1 MRKKAVARLN
11 ELFDRYPALLPCRG
25 SVEGATAAMVDSYRR
40 GGKLLICGNG
50 GSAADSQH
58 IVGELMKGFALR
70 RRLSEEWLAKLSNV
84 SAVHAEYLVRNLQG
98 ALPAVSLASE
108 GALATAF
115 ANDVAADIAY
125 AQQVFGM
132 GKAEDILLGISTSG
146 KSMNVIYAAVVARAL
161 GMRVIGLTGDTGGE
175 LAQLCDVCICVPSQE
190 TFAIQEYHLPV
201 YHAICLAIEEEFFG
215 DEP

>member
-1 MRKKAVARLN
+1 MKKKAIMQLD
-11 ELFDRYPALLPCRG
+11 ELICRYPALLPCRE
-25 SVEGATAAMVDSYRR
+25 SIERAVSEIAECYRQ

-70 RRLSEEWLAKLSNV
+70 RRLNKKWLAKFSSV
-84 SAVHAEYLVRNLQG
+84 SAAHAGYLAENLQG
-98 ALPAVSLASE
+98 ALPAVSLVSE
-108 GALATAF
+108 NALSTAF
-115 ANDVAADIAY
+115 ANDVAADIAF

-132 GKAEDILLGISTSG
+132 GRTGDILLGISTSG
-146 KSMNVIYAAVVARAL
+146 NSANVIYAAVVARAL

-175 LAQLCDVCICVPSQE
+175 LSQLCDVCICVPSQV

-201 YHAICLAIEEEFFG
+201 YHAICLAVEEEFFG
-215 DEP
+215 EES